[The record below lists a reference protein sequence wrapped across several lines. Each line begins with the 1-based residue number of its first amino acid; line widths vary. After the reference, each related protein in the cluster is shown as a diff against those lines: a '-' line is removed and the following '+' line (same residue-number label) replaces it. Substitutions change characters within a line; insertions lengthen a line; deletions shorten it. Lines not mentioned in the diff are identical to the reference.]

1 MKNNLIVVFL
11 LLFVLNSCVGTGSK
25 GVFGTGV
32 SIALDPRSLGT
43 QIDDSIMQKTI
54 SAKILSR
61 DKKYLLSVKSK
72 VLDGR
77 INIVISRQETLNIS
91 GVEVYKGFREA
102 LNAHQSAEEIMVI
115 GGSEIYQL
123 ALPIASRL
131 YITHIDKIFEGDTWF
146 PKFNSQ
152 DWSVIKSIKKYESS
166 TDTHYRNIIYDKVN
180 V

>member
-1 MKNNLIVVFL
+1 MNRPLISIIVAIDKNYLIGNNNQIPWYIPGELKNFRDITMHKPIIM
-11 LLFVLNSCVGTGSK
+11 GRKTHE
-25 GVFGTGV
+25 
-32 SIALDPRSLGT
+32 SIG
-43 QIDDSIMQKTI
+43 
-54 SAKILSR
+54 
-61 DKKYLLSVKSK
+61 K

-166 TDTHYRNIIYDKVN
+166 TDTHYRTIIYDKVN